1 MDRKL
6 LESMKL
12 DRRLIRR
19 RNWIHPDELKREID
33 ALPDVAHKVAP
44 VEDDEPTSDARET
57 ESSVSD

>member
-44 VEDDEPTSDARET
+44 VAEEEPTADAPDT
-57 ESSVSD
+57 ESPASD